1 MAQDPEGLG
10 NQLVKFNYRVR
21 GGGFCLE
28 TCERGWP
35 KGVGVVEGM
44 EGTEGEESG

>member
-1 MAQDPEGLG
+1 VAQDPEGLG

-21 GGGFCLE
+21 GGSSCLE

-35 KGVGVVEGM
+35 KGVGVDGM